1 MLFLPGPA
9 WLLLSKIA
17 RRLIYSL
24 YISFCTNYARLKR
37 GKVFSIR
44 GKLLFTLHLDYFGA
58 PRTGTTL
65 DTEVGSREHK
75 ADTYPTQ
82 RSLTQTDRL

>member
-24 YISFCTNYARLKR
+24 CRVVQLNLTPEIEVFHMLFDRCLSIFTEDIVYYDYLGTIH
-37 GKVFSIR
+37 KV
-44 GKLLFTLHLDYFGA
+44 
-58 PRTGTTL
+58 
-65 DTEVGSREHK
+65 
-75 ADTYPTQ
+75 
-82 RSLTQTDRL
+82 